1 MEVLPDGAD
10 PMDIRYNVINWVNRS
25 TRGWSTGAS
34 VIDPRT
40 GEIIKATVT
49 LGSLRGSAGAHPATC
64 RARGRAHAGTGTQLL
79 RQPAGMDFGD
89 GLSASV
95 RKAARGW
102 HDRFVERLS
111 GAHRRVDKVTID
123 YGYHEFANGANE
135 NAALTRIINDAWA
148 KDLRFMTNQDLG
160 VHPKVDQSSKG

>member
-1 MEVLPDGAD
+1 MPSQAGREIRQDGVEAHLQ
-10 PMDIRYNVINWVNRS
+10 IRVE
-25 TRGWSTGAS
+25 
-34 VIDPRT
+34 IDAPSR
-40 GEIIKATVT
+40 
-49 LGSLRGSAGAHPATC
+49 AG
-64 RARGRAHAGTGTQLL
+64 
-79 RQPAGMDFGD
+79 
-89 GLSASV
+89 
-95 RKAARGW
+95 